1 MRTEPTI
8 TPEPEPHC
16 ESDQVWDLAP
26 PCIAVG
32 CLVKFEGVE
41 KDPAYNPAAEG
52 ELRLDSMEYNNL
64 DMDVLLNL
72 PSPLVLPTTKPVSSP
87 STKFVSSLLIPP
99 SLHLP
104 SPHLDSASL

>member
-1 MRTEPTI
+1 M
-8 TPEPEPHC
+8 
-16 ESDQVWDLAP
+16 
-26 PCIAVG
+26 
-32 CLVKFEGVE
+32 KFEGVE

-52 ELRLDSMEYNNL
+52 ELRLDSMEYNYL

-72 PSPLVLPTTKPVSSP
+72 PSLPTTKPVSSP